1 MAETTEMA
9 DLVYD
14 DYGGYWDTDLYH
26 DAEGGVW
33 SQDDINAFWLG
44 LTGYS
49 PDKGLIFDFNG
60 RVLNVYDN
68 EPSWRTFDR
77 FTIVLTTLSLFAC
90 VITLVVFTLLRVYK
104 PKLANRVSLRLAAII
119 AVADIVY
126 NSGWITVN
134 FGNVGPSDS
143 STCVVAGFFTI
154 FGGLLSVFLTFAIGF
169 NIFLV
174 FVLKIQVTSL
184 YEKLYLAV
192 ASAIALALA
201 ITAVAADRFG
211 YNGLECWFKPPGVQ
225 TEESYNRP
233 LINENAWSLFYGWI
247 LAAVAGCAVFI
258 VMFWII
264 LKSNEKLIATDL
276 KSTLESNT
284 SNARAEAS
292 KKRSKMINRTV
303 ARISWYCIVP
313 ILSQTVNMA
322 YDLYSPQQ
330 FGKDWFCIFPTCMG
344 LVMASV
350 LLACLHGFFNAVIFL
365 ACDPTVAAGRA
376 SYRKFLVRK
385 YYLSH
390 MILPPSFTA
399 MQSASS
405 IHKAG
410 IDRLIDTVYSSQNN
424 VSLASQAQSP
434 SQVELKLSDLVVDSR
449 PKNAFMFHLVRIALV
464 RPTDIR
470 IWRKDSDSTTSLI
483 RRFVTKPSDKMQS
496 SSNLHTSFT
505 SSKAEEL
512 RLL

>member
-1 MAETTEMA
+1 MSDLA

-14 DYGGYWDTDLYH
+14 DYGGYWEAGLYY
-26 DAEGGVW
+26 DPEGGVW
-33 SQDDINAFWLG
+33 SQDDINTFWNDI
-44 LTGYS
+44 TGYS
-49 PDKGLIFDFNG
+49 PDRGLIYDFYG
-60 RVLNVYDN
+60 RVLNVEVN
-68 EPSWRTFDR
+68 EASWRTFDK

-90 VITLVVFTLLRVYK
+90 LITLVVFTLLRVYK

-119 AVADIVY
+119 ALADIVY

-134 FGNVGPSDS
+134 WGSVGPSNT
-143 STCVVAGFFTI
+143 STCAAAGFVTI
-154 FGGLLSVFLTFAIGF
+154 FGGLLSVFLTFAIGL

-211 YNGLECWFKPPGVQ
+211 FNGLECWFKPPGVQ
-225 TEESYNRP
+225 TEESYNRT

-247 LAAVAGCAVFI
+247 LVAVAGCAVFI
-258 VMFWII
+258 IMFWII
-264 LKSNEKLIATDL
+264 LKRNEKLIATDL

-284 SNARAEAS
+284 SNNARAQAS

-330 FGKDWFCIFPTCMG
+330 YGKDWFCLFSTCTG

-350 LLACLHGFFNAVIFL
+350 LLACSHGFFNAVIFL
-365 ACDPTVAAGRA
+365 ACDPTVAAGRT
-376 SYRKFLVRK
+376 SYRKYLVRK

-390 MILPPSFTA
+390 MIIPPNFA
-399 MQSASS
+399 ALQSASS
-405 IHKAG
+405 VHKAG

-424 VSLASQAQSP
+424 VSLASQAQTQG
-434 SQVELKLSDLVVDSR
+434 QVELKLSDLIVDSR
-449 PKNAFMFHLVRIALV
+449 PKNAFMFHLVRITLLK
-464 RPTDIR
+464 PTDIN

-483 RRFVTKPSDKMQS
+483 RRFVTKPSAGMQS
-496 SSNLHTSFT
+496 SSNMHTSFS